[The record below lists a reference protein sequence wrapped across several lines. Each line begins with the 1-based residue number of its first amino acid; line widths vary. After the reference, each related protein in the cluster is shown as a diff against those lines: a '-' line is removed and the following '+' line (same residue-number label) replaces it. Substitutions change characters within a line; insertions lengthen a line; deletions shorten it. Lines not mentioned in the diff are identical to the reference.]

1 MAKFELL
8 KVMIMVLFY
17 GGLEGFKYRARRNE
31 KLRQKMMRENE
42 TRLNELKR
50 ELNRTLSDI

>member
-17 GGLEGFKYRARRNE
+17 GGLEGFKYQARRNA

-50 ELNRTLSDI
+50 